1 MNIPSDFKTAVTD
14 YSFINH
20 PTLFNMKRLLICIA
34 LIAITWT
41 IHSQDIAAWKAIEK
55 PLNFYLAND
64 LGRNGYYDQ
73 KPIADMMGRMAEN
86 IDIECVVA
94 AGDVHHFEGV
104 RSTSDPLWMT
114 NYELIYSHP
123 DLMMPWYAILG
134 NHEYRGN
141 TQAVIDYSHISARW
155 NVPAFYYTKVI
166 ESDDVTVR
174 LVMIDTTP
182 LISKYRKDKEDYP
195 DAGLRD
201 DVKQLNWIDS
211 VLNVAKEDWVIVVGH
226 HPIYADT
233 EKNDIERLDL
243 QKRLDPI
250 LRKHNNV
257 DFYLCGHIH
266 NFQHIRQKGANYDY
280 IVNTSGSSSRPVK
293 KIAGTQ
299 FCSDVTGYSLITAD
313 KKELDLH
320 LIDKKGRI
328 IYTVK
333 RTK

>member
-1 MNIPSDFKTAVTD
+1 MKMIRNIFFSV
-14 YSFINH
+14 
-20 PTLFNMKRLLICIA
+20 LVLIGLNVFA
-34 LIAITWT
+34 QNT
-41 IHSQDIAAWKAIEK
+41 AAWKAVEK

-73 KPIADMMGRMAEN
+73 KPIAEMMGKMAEN

-104 RSTSDPLWMT
+104 RSISDPLWMT

-123 DLMMPWYAILG
+123 ELMLPWYAILG

-141 TQAVIDYSHISARW
+141 TQAVLDYSRVSARW
-155 NVPAFYYTKVI
+155 NVPSLYYTKVL

-174 LVMIDTTP
+174 LVMIDTAP
-182 LISKYRKDKEDYP
+182 LITKYRKDKEDYP
-195 DAGLRD
+195 EAGLQD
-201 DVKQLNWIDS
+201 DNRQLQWIDS
-211 VLNVAKEDWVIVVGH
+211 VLSVAKEDWVLVVGH

-233 EKNDIERLDL
+233 EKSESERTDL

-250 LRKHNNV
+250 LKKHNNV

-266 NFQHIRQKGANYDY
+266 NFQHIRRKGTSYDY
-280 IVNTSGSSSRPVK
+280 IVNTSGSLSRPVQ
-293 KIAGTQ
+293 KIEGTQ

-313 KKELDLH
+313 KQELALH
-320 LIDKKGRI
+320 LIDKEGNI
-328 IYTVK
+328 VYTVK
-333 RTK
+333 RSK